1 MNSHNRWRAG
11 TAHRI
16 LGGILLTVLGLAS
29 EGWAQ
34 EPPAVGTPQQPS
46 SQQPAGAGMQQPA
59 PAGIP
64 SMAERLRPNY
74 ILQVG
79 DQIMV
84 RARDVE
90 ELTDRPFRIETDQT
104 INLPLVGRIKAADLT
119 VEGLEA
125 AIAQAL
131 RQFVVN
137 PQVSITV
144 TQFKT
149 DPVFVVGAFR
159 SPGIYP
165 LQGRRTL
172 VELLTS
178 VGGLAP
184 NAGRRLRIT
193 RRIDAGKIPLPSAVV
208 SPDGRYSSVDINIV
222 SLQTT
227 VNSLEDI
234 ALEAYDIISAE
245 RAEMIFTAGAVGRV
259 GGIELGERESLS
271 MLQALAL
278 AGGLAPNANAS
289 KAYVLRP
296 IMNTARR
303 AEIPIDLSRILR
315 GEGNDVP
322 LLPNDI
328 LYVPLSLRS
337 RYLTQFAN
345 MGIGSAFGAG
355 IFTLFNRIN
364 R

>member
-1 MNSHNRWRAG
+1 MIDRIQRRCAL
-11 TAHRI
+11 APLACI
-16 LGGILLTVLGLAS
+16 LGLLPTLG
-29 EGWAQ
+29 AQ
-34 EPPAVGTPQQPS
+34 NPPASPIPQQPN
-46 SQQPAGAGMQQPA
+46 PALAA
-59 PAGIP
+59 PAAGQAQAAQTAPTGIP
-64 SMAERLRPNY
+64 SQADRLRPNY
-74 ILQVG
+74 VLQIG

-90 ELTDRPFRIETDQT
+90 ELTDRPFRIENDGT
-104 INLPLVGRIKAADLT
+104 INLPLIGRTNAASLT

-125 AIAQAL
+125 AIALAL
-131 RQFVVN
+131 RQFIVN
-137 PQVSITV
+137 PQVSVTV
-144 TQFKT
+144 TQFKS

-159 SPGIYP
+159 APGIYP

-178 VGGLAP
+178 VGGLGP

-193 RRIDAGKIPLPSAVV
+193 RRVESGKIPLPNAVL

-259 GGIELGERESLS
+259 GGIEIGERESLS
-271 MLQALAL
+271 LMQTLAL
-278 AGGLAPNANAS
+278 AGGLQPNANRS
-289 KAYVLRP
+289 KAYILRP
-296 IMNTARR
+296 VMNTARR
-303 AEIPIDLSRILR
+303 AEIPVDIAKLIR

-328 LYVPLSLRS
+328 LYIPTSIRREVINQGVTTGTNLLTSL
-337 RYLTQFAN
+337 L
-345 MGIGSAFGAG
+345 
-355 IFTLFNRIN
+355 LFNVIN
-364 R
+364 RRP